1 MKLYSFKN
9 FIFLRGLMAEYK
21 IPSLT
26 TDIFIFDDDFNF
38 ILIKRKNDPYK
49 GYWALPGGFVEY
61 GESVE
66 TAAIREAKE
75 ETNIDVELKD
85 LVNVY
90 SKPDRDPR
98 GHTITIAYT
107 AKGDISTKKADSDAA
122 EIDIFS
128 PADIDKIDF
137 AFDHAKIIKDCL
149 NKAKNS

>member
-1 MKLYSFKN
+1 MTN
-9 FIFLRGLMAEYK
+9 YK

-26 TDIFIFDDDFNF
+26 ADIFIFDDDLNF

-49 GYWALPGGFVEY
+49 NCWALPGGFVEY

-75 ETNIDVELKD
+75 ETSIDVELKN

-98 GHTITIAYT
+98 GHTVTVAFT
-107 AKGDISTKKADSDAA
+107 AKGDMNEKKADSDASDIA
-122 EIDIFS
+122 IFS
-128 PADIDKIDF
+128 PEKLDEIEL
-137 AFDHAKIIKDCL
+137 AFDHSEIIRDCL
-149 NKAKNS
+149 KTIKKD